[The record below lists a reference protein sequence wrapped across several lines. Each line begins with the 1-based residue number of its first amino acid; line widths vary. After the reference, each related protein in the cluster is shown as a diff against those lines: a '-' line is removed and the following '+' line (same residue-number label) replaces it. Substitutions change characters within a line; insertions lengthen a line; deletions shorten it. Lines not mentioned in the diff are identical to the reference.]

1 MCKIDIQKIHIKK
14 FMTKWKFLLLL
25 LVSLILPVI
34 FIRLVVGY

>member
-1 MCKIDIQKIHIKK
+1 MCKIGFKNSYKK

-34 FIRLVVGY
+34 FIRLVIGY